1 MKLEPECIGCLFDQ
15 MLRAFKLLDPDI
27 SREKIMNSQMKLM
40 EYLKTI
46 DINKN
51 ASPIIGKMAYG
62 LVSETL
68 GLEDPYKEL
77 KKKQNS
83 LALELYPNVKK
94 IVLKSRDP
102 LFEAIIVAA
111 LGNTIDLAAQHK
123 IDIIKD
129 IKTFSS
135 SDLVINDYPDFKTS
149 LERKNT
155 ILILGDN
162 AGEIVFDKLLI
173 EVLHD
178 KYPLLQIIYSVR
190 SSPVINDVTYE
201 DAEFVGLAEQV
212 KVIKASPT
220 PGIELTTASAEFKN
234 YFFNPD
240 IIILSKG
247 QGNFE
252 SLYGLDIP
260 SKDVYYLMKAK
271 CNLMERIFNVNIG
284 KLIFKKKGED

>member
-27 SREKIMNSQMKLM
+27 SREKIMDAQMKLM

-46 DINKN
+46 DIDKN
-51 ASPIIGKMAYG
+51 ASPIIGKMTYG
-62 LVSETL
+62 IVSETL
-68 GLEDPYKEL
+68 GIDDPYKEL
-77 KKKQNS
+77 KKKQNT
-83 LALELYPNVKK
+83 LALELYRNVKK
-94 IVLKSRDP
+94 IVLKSKDP
-102 LFEAIIVAA
+102 LFEAIIVSA

-129 IKTFSS
+129 IKTFSY

-149 LERKNT
+149 LEQKDT

-162 AGEIVFDKLLI
+162 AGEIVFDKLLM

-178 KYPLLQIIYSVR
+178 IYPMLQIIFSVR

-201 DAEFVGLAEQV
+201 DAEFVGLTQQV
-212 KVIKASPT
+212 KIVKASPT
-220 PGIELTTASAEFKN
+220 PGIELTTTSDEFKK

-271 CNLMERIFNVNIG
+271 CNLMERIFNVSIG
-284 KLIFKKKGED
+284 KLIFKKKREN